1 MSAFTNM
8 INNIENWFNTNP
20 VGKMIESDFQAAIK
34 ELETVGLADLEV
46 IVKTV
51 GVSVLGALVTGGGA
65 TPAAVAAAI
74 EAGIAAAVPAFK
86 AAGADVASKTVNTLV
101 TTVVNQLSATAAT
114 LQVPAT
120 PSTTPSV

>member
-1 MSAFTNM
+1 MSVFTDM
-8 INNIENWFNTNP
+8 VHNIEGWFDTNP
-20 VGKMIESDFQAAIK
+20 VGKMIEDDFKLAVK

-46 IVKTV
+46 IVKTI

-74 EAGIAAAVPAFK
+74 EAGIASAIPAFK
-86 AAGADVASKTVNTLV
+86 AAGADVTSKTVNTLV

-114 LQVPAT
+114 LVVPAA
-120 PSTTPSV
+120 PAA